1 MSLPRFHVA
10 PIDPAPGSTVIL
22 DGAEGRHA
30 ARVVRLRAGDR
41 AVLFDGAGV
50 AVTAEVIEV
59 RGERLELRVLERHT
73 AARELGLTITILPA
87 VLKGDAM
94 DALIRD
100 ATMLGAAAIAPVLSA
115 RTVVP
120 ASAATASRTV
130 ERWRRIAL
138 ASAKQC
144 GRDVL
149 PVIVPARPFEAVL
162 RDDAWAGCHRV
173 ILCEPAIAGDA
184 AGPFVE
190 EVSSPV
196 ILLSGPEGGWT
207 EDEVARARDE
217 GWRPWTCSPLTLRA
231 ETAPVA
237 ALAILGWLA
246 GVARG

>member
-1 MSLPRFHVA
+1 MSLPRFHFA

-41 AVLFDGAGV
+41 AVLFDGAGAV
-50 AVTAEVIEV
+50 VTAEVIAV
-59 RGERLELRVLERHT
+59 RGERLDLRVLEGHT
-73 AARELGLTITILPA
+73 ASRELPLRITIAPA

-100 ATMLGAAAIAPVLSA
+100 VTMLGAVAIAPVITA
-115 RTVVP
+115 RTVVS
-120 ASAATASRTV
+120 AAAATAERAV

-149 PVIVPARPFEAVL
+149 PQVAPARPLDAAL
-162 RDDAWAGCHRV
+162 RDAPSRESHRV
-173 ILCEPAIAGDA
+173 ILCEPERISGEGA
-184 AGPFVE
+184 AALDPRAAHRPLIV
-190 EVSSPV
+190 
-196 ILLSGPEGGWT
+196 LSGPEGGWT
-207 EDEVARARDE
+207 PEEVAAAVGL
-217 GWRPWTCSPLTLRA
+217 GWQPWTCSPLTLRA

-237 ALAILGWLA
+237 ALSILGWA
-246 GVARG
+246 TTIR